1 MISQLNVMA
10 KRIKTILKYGIFI
23 GIGVFLVWWQLK
35 SMTASEKN
43 EFTYAIKNA
52 RYWILIPI
60 ALMSI
65 LSHISRSMRWKLL
78 LEPMGYKPALPNVF
92 MATMIGYLANSAIP
106 RLGEILKCTF
116 LARYEKLKVDKLI
129 GTIILERS
137 FDLLCYVLFIG
148 ITVVFQI
155 NLIGDYVN
163 DKLGL
168 FVSQKSDS
176 IWIKLI
182 LLLSIFIFG
191 WLTLRYCLK
200 KFPNN
205 TIISKIN
212 QTFQGLIEGFKTIR
226 TLKKPG
232 LFWAHTV
239 FIWLMYLAQ
248 IYVGFSGMNS
258 TSGLGIGAACSVLTL
273 ATLSMI
279 VTPGGIGSFPI
290 FVMQTLVIYGVH
302 EPLGKAFGWLMWGSS
317 TGIIVI
323 AGLISL
329 IWMPMYNNRKNLN

>member
-1 MISQLNVMA
+1 MT
-10 KRIKTILKYGIFI
+10 KRIKSILKYGLFI

-35 SMTASEKN
+35 SMTAAEKS
-43 EFTYAIKNA
+43 EFTNAIRHA

-60 ALMSI
+60 AVMSI

-78 LEPMGYKPALPNVF
+78 LEPMGYQPALPNVF
-92 MATMIGYLANSAIP
+92 MATMVGYLANSAIP

-137 FDLLCYVLFIG
+137 FDLICYLFFIG
-148 ITVVFQI
+148 ITVLFQI
-155 NLIGDYVN
+155 NMIGDYVSG
-163 DKLGL
+163 KLGL
-168 FVSQKSDS
+168 FVSQKSDNA
-176 IWIKLI
+176 WIKFTIPVLI
-182 LLLSIFIFG
+182 VITG
-191 WLTLRYCLK
+191 WLTFKFLLK
-200 KFPNN
+200 RFPENA
-205 TIISKIN
+205 IVSKIN
-212 QTFQGLIEGFKTIR
+212 QIISGLLEGFKTIK

-232 LFWAHTV
+232 LFWAHTI
-239 FIWLMYLAQ
+239 FIWTMYLAQ
-248 IYVGFSGMNS
+248 IYVGFLGMES

-290 FVMQTLVIYGVH
+290 FVMQTLIIYGVH

-323 AGLISL
+323 TGLISL
-329 IWMPMYNNRKNLN
+329 IWMPYYNARKEKAV